1 MSIACSVKHLL
12 QRNPPSG
19 PGPDR
24 PEPYTAPLLRFA
36 SRYVRL
42 HGGTALFRPT
52 RLPVRSPSHHC
63 GAWHCGTRRSYDS
76 HSRVDSSYLHE
87 SGTCRVAFRS
97 LGSDRHPTRARER
110 LCAQHLTTD
119 GTCIIENIGTSSRV
133 HWPRHAVIGQ
143 RLISWCLIVR
153 ILSETHG
160 HAALP
165 PPPTSPSRR
174 HISSSYTKSCLGHRY
189 PALC

>member
-1 MSIACSVKHLL
+1 MFRETSFATKSTV
-12 QRNPPSG
+12 RSRSRPSG
-19 PGPDR
+19 AIHR
-24 PEPYTAPLLRFA
+24 TFTSLR
-36 SRYVRL
+36 V
-42 HGGTALFRPT
+42 ALRSVARRRRAFPFI